1 MDEEMMFEMSAG
13 SLEGLPSVGE
23 MFDLTGKVAVVSG
36 TIGLALSVIYRLASC
51 GAKVVFGARRETVG
65 QMAEERLREMGLD
78 VRFHKLDVS
87 SVESC
92 REIVA
97 FAEQTYGTVDIV
109 VPVAAAFF
117 ARAFVDIKE
126 SEYDHIVDVDQKG
139 QYFLVQAAARSM
151 IRGKKGGKVVT
162 VASVAYRGED
172 MPKLAMMTA
181 YNTAKAGVVG
191 EGADVTI
198 VAGCGIHNCGDCD
211 SEHDGIHT
219 FYIGKNA
226 KVHYIEKHY
235 GEGEGTGKRIL
246 NPQTI
251 VYLEEGASIV
261 MDTSQIGGVDDTKR
275 YTKCEANGANSEVQ
289 INEKLLTAGDQHAV
303 SEMDVILNGAGA
315 RTRVVSRSVAKEQ
328 STQVFYPR
336 VQGNAPCFGHV
347 SCDSIIMGAAK
358 VRSIPEIT
366 CNHVDAT
373 LMHEAAI
380 GKIAG
385 EQLLKLETLGLT
397 PEEAEEKI
405 LEGFLR

>member
-1 MDEEMMFEMSAG
+1 MTVDLSPIDENLLAEIANMHGMPKGAFNVRKDGELVERHSSAYIDISTKTDNPG
-13 SLEGLPSVGE
+13 IDIRIADGTKGETVYIPVIVTKSGLKDVVYNTFYVGE
-23 MFDLTGKVAVVSG
+23 NCDI
-36 TIGLALSVIYRLASC
+36 TIIAS
-51 GAKVVFGARRETVG
+51 
-65 QMAEERLREMGLD
+65 
-78 VRFHKLDVS
+78 
-87 SVESC
+87 
-92 REIVA
+92 
-97 FAEQTYGTVDIV
+97 
-109 VPVAAAFF
+109 
-117 ARAFVDIKE
+117 
-126 SEYDHIVDVDQKG
+126 
-139 QYFLVQAAARSM
+139 
-151 IRGKKGGKVVT
+151 
-162 VASVAYRGED
+162 
-172 MPKLAMMTA
+172 
-181 YNTAKAGVVG
+181 
-191 EGADVTI
+191 
-198 VAGCGIHNCGDCD
+198 CGIHNDSHD
-211 SEHDGIHT
+211 ASEHDGIHS
-219 FYIGKNA
+219 FYLGKNSR
-226 KVHYIEKHY
+226 VRYVEKHY

-358 VRSIPEIT
+358 VRSIPEIS

>member
-1 MDEEMMFEMSAG
+1 MDKLEAKLLKEIADLDSLPVGAYNIRKNGGAG
-13 SLEGLPSVGE
+13 GRNN
-23 MFDLTGKVAVVSG
+23 TA
-36 TIGLALSVIYRLASC
+36 
-51 GAKVVFGARRETVG
+51 
-65 QMAEERLREMGLD
+65 
-78 VRFHKLDVS
+78 
-87 SVESC
+87 
-92 REIVA
+92 
-97 FAEQTYGTVDIV
+97 
-109 VPVAAAFF
+109 
-117 ARAFVDIKE
+117 
-126 SEYDHIVDVDQKG
+126 HIVIDTKTDKSGIDIHIAPGTKHESVHIPVIITETGLTELVYNDFYIGEDCDVD
-139 QYFLVQAAARSM
+139 
-151 IRGKKGGKVVT
+151 
-162 VASVAYRGED
+162 
-172 MPKLAMMTA
+172 
-181 YNTAKAGVVG
+181 
-191 EGADVTI
+191 I
-198 VAGCGIHNCGDCD
+198 VAGCGIHNGGCD
-211 SEHDGIHT
+211 TSQHDGVHT
-219 FYIGKNA
+219 FHVGKNA
-226 KVHYIEKHY
+226 KVRYYEKHY

-358 VRSIPEIT
+358 VRSIPEIS

>member
-1 MDEEMMFEMSAG
+1 
-13 SLEGLPSVGE
+13 
-23 MFDLTGKVAVVSG
+23 
-36 TIGLALSVIYRLASC
+36 
-51 GAKVVFGARRETVG
+51 
-65 QMAEERLREMGLD
+65 
-78 VRFHKLDVS
+78 
-87 SVESC
+87 
-92 REIVA
+92 
-97 FAEQTYGTVDIV
+97 
-109 VPVAAAFF
+109 
-117 ARAFVDIKE
+117 
-126 SEYDHIVDVDQKG
+126 
-139 QYFLVQAAARSM
+139 
-151 IRGKKGGKVVT
+151 
-162 VASVAYRGED
+162 
-172 MPKLAMMTA
+172 MTA
-181 YNTAKAGVVG
+181 SIPSTSAKTRRF
-191 EGADVTI
+191 TI
-198 VAGCGIHNCGDCD
+198 
-211 SEHDGIHT
+211 
-219 FYIGKNA
+219 
-226 KVHYIEKHY
+226 IEKHY

-358 VRSIPEIT
+358 VRSIPEIS